1 MKPLIVIEDDNVIR
15 AMLLRQQIP
24 MAKPTPPNDMIFA
37 SMTDNG
43 HFWIVIRFYQPGD
56 EGLLA
61 LGLPEPTTGE
71 DRVRLARLLID
82 HVGESARAAGVD
94 PWAASTFCE
103 VAPVTGN

>member
-15 AMLLRQQIP
+15 AMLLRQHIP
-24 MAKPTPPNDMIFA
+24 MAKPQPPNDLVFA
-37 SMTDNG
+37 NMTDNG

-61 LGLPEPTTGE
+61 LGLPEPTTAE
-71 DRVRLARLLID
+71 DRGRLAKLLCD